1 MTFKSLLAVFSI
13 GKIKAGD
20 IYRIANLIVIRKI
33 LVKLYLNGKRIW
45 LAGLIRNG
53 YFAFA
58 SLKISSQ
65 EKVLSANLILN
76 KRTI

>member
-1 MTFKSLLAVFSI
+1 MTLKNLSAVFSI
-13 GKIKAGD
+13 GKIKVED
-20 IYRIANLIVIRKI
+20 ICRIANLIVTRKI

-58 SLKISSQ
+58 SLKTSSQ